1 MIGASRRSQVK
12 EPDMGRTIELA
23 AADGHKFAT
32 YRADPS
38 GKPRGALV
46 VVQEIFGVNSHMRR
60 VTDGFAAA
68 GYLAFSP
75 ALFDRTQRGVELG
88 YDQAA
93 IAAGR
98 ELRGKVGDD
107 GPLADIQA
115 TIDLAAGTGAGKVG
129 VVGYCWGGTLAYLA
143 ATRLKGL
150 ACAVGYYGGGIAAA
164 ANEKTRVPV
173 MLHFGDSD
181 QSIPM
186 SDVDKV
192 RAAHPEITT
201 YVYKAGHG
209 FNCDERGSYDAAS
222 AKTALDRTLA
232 FFKEHIG

>member
-1 MIGASRRSQVK
+1 MIAVDPYEERRSRN
-12 EPDMGRTIELA
+12 MGKVIELA
-23 AADGHKFAT
+23 AADGHKFSV
-32 YRADPS
+32 YRADPA
-38 GKPRGALV
+38 GKPRGAIV
-46 VVQEIFGVNSHMRR
+46 IVQEIFGVNGHMRR
-60 VTDGFAAA
+60 VADGFAAA
-68 GYLAFSP
+68 GYLALSP
-75 ALFDRTQRGVELG
+75 ALFDRTKRGVELG
-88 YDQAA
+88 YDQPA

-98 ELRGKVGDD
+98 KLRDAVGDD

-115 TIDLAAGTGAGKVG
+115 TIDLAAKAGKIAAI
-129 VVGYCWGGTLAYLA
+129 GYCWGGTLAYLA
-143 ATRLKGL
+143 ATRLTGI
-150 ACAVGYYGGGIAAA
+150 AGAVGYYGGGIAGAA
-164 ANEKTRVPV
+164 AEKTRVPV

-181 QSIPM
+181 QSIPL

-232 FFKEHIG
+232 FLKEHIG